1 MDFGAAGAAG
11 PARAVGPLSARSER
25 LGLDFKGLGWRH
37 RTHQRAALARS
48 WRAAEAR
55 GEAADRASRRQRIL
69 RCTVPL
75 VIRGMQRPAGR
86 GVWPA
91 GARRRIA
98 SAAAM
103 LETALGF
110 FIALIVIIS
119 FAGLVFL
126 YPLTFRV
133 SVSTGVLAVHT
144 AVPDDE
150 EAAEEAEKEAKRE
163 SEVFEY
169 VEAVQIRAV
178 NAKDLRLRAEAMAR
192 IHSERSPP
200 RSPPPP
206 PPIHTTSSAGASRRA
221 CPPPAPPSSR
231 PTVEHHRTN
240 RAAKPVPRPVSPI
253 APPLPRAQAG

>member
-1 MDFGAAGAAG
+1 
-11 PARAVGPLSARSER
+11 
-25 LGLDFKGLGWRH
+25 
-37 RTHQRAALARS
+37 
-48 WRAAEAR
+48 
-55 GEAADRASRRQRIL
+55 
-69 RCTVPL
+69 
-75 VIRGMQRPAGR
+75 
-86 GVWPA
+86 
-91 GARRRIA
+91 
-98 SAAAM
+98 M

-133 SVSTGVLAVHT
+133 SVSTGHLALHT

-200 RSPPPP
+200 QSPPPP
-206 PPIHTTSSAGASRRA
+206 PPIHTTSSPGASRRA
-221 CPPPAPPSSR
+221 CPPQPHPGAARPSNTTEQTEPPSPSHGPYR
-231 PTVEHHRTN
+231 PSPHLCPVRRPAELLRGL
-240 RAAKPVPRPVSPI
+240 RAWAAAHAHGDLAGQQLAGVRRDLLGDGRPRLRGEP
-253 APPLPRAQAG
+253 AALDAGLPPQPASEQ

>member
-1 MDFGAAGAAG
+1 
-11 PARAVGPLSARSER
+11 
-25 LGLDFKGLGWRH
+25 
-37 RTHQRAALARS
+37 
-48 WRAAEAR
+48 
-55 GEAADRASRRQRIL
+55 
-69 RCTVPL
+69 
-75 VIRGMQRPAGR
+75 
-86 GVWPA
+86 
-91 GARRRIA
+91 
-98 SAAAM
+98 M

-133 SVSTGVLAVHT
+133 SVSTGHLALHT

-206 PPIHTTSSAGASRRA
+206 PPPPIHTTSSPGASRRA
-221 CPPPAPPSSR
+221 CPPPTAPSSR

-240 RAAKPVPRPVSPI
+240 RAAKPVPRLVSPI